1 MPTMAQWGSKK
12 WAVSS
17 KQVVA
22 LEGLAFSYEQVA
34 DENTSTEDKKTTNE
48 RGTELFPLSFTTVLH
63 SGAGVDVWAEIQSW
77 KALVTKVNYFYLG
90 GKKLGPK
97 LQLRKVAVSNTKVD
111 GKGRAASGHSF
122 LHIQGIRSGHH
133 QREGEHHRAECE
145 SEHRLEVR
153 QENNQHSGQKGQ
165 KENDQ
170 SRRLCEADRQQVR
183 NRPEDPKL
191 GKAAKA

>member
-1 MPTMAQWGSKK
+1 MAQWGSKK

-111 GKGRAASGHSF
+111 GKGRLLLGHSF

-133 QREGEHHRAECE
+133 QREGKHHRAECE

-153 QENNQHSGQKGQ
+153 QENNQHSGQKGR

-183 NRPEDPKL
+183 NRPEDTKL
-191 GKAAKA
+191 GKTTKA

>member
-48 RGTELFPLSFTTVLH
+48 RRMGGDPELEGPRHKSELFLSRRKET
-63 SGAGVDVWAEIQSW
+63 GA
-77 KALVTKVNYFYLG
+77 KAPAPKSRGKQHKG
-90 GKKLGPK
+90 GRQG
-97 LQLRKVAVSNTKVD
+97 A
-111 GKGRAASGHSF
+111 AASGHSF

-133 QREGEHHRAECE
+133 QREGKHHRAECE

-191 GKAAKA
+191 GKTAKA